1 MRGFLIF
8 RNFNFLG
15 GYMVVTARYVMVATS
30 YSSLPG
36 GYSSLLVV
44 TSRYRSLLLVPNF
57 SMIDLKV
64 VISEKRPW

>member
-1 MRGFLIF
+1 
-8 RNFNFLG
+8 
-15 GYMVVTARYVMVATS
+15 MVVTARYVMVATS